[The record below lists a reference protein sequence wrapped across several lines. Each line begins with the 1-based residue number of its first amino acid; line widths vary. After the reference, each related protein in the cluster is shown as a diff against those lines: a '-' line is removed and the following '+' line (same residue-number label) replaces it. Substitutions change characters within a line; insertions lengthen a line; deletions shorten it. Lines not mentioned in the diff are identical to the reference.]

1 MAVPQS
7 KPELLA
13 AITGNYDK
21 LARELA
27 TVPPER
33 ALEKS
38 LEGHAKGT
46 SMSVHDLAAYLVGW
60 GELVLKWH
68 ALRGAGRD
76 VDFPESGFK
85 WNELGRLA
93 QKFYHDYE
101 GLPFPDLLR
110 RLEQNSRQ
118 IVALVQSHSDGE
130 LYHEPWYEQW
140 TMGRMIQFNTA
151 SPYANARARLRQW
164 KKERGLT

>member
-13 AITGNYDK
+13 AITGNYEK
-21 LARELA
+21 LAREFA
-27 TVPPER
+27 AVPAER
-33 ALEKS
+33 TLEKS
-38 LEGHAKGT
+38 LEGHAQGT
-46 SMSVHDLAAYLVGW
+46 SMSVHDLAAYLLGW
-60 GELVLKWH
+60 GELVRKWH
-68 ALRGAGRD
+68 ALRGAEQP

-93 QKFYHDYE
+93 QKFYRDYDAIPYPE
-101 GLPFPDLLR
+101 LLQ

-118 IVALVQSHSDGE
+118 IVSLVQSHSDTE
-130 LYHEPWYEQW
+130 LYHAPWYEQC

-151 SPYANARARLRQW
+151 SPYTNACARLRKW
-164 KKERGLT
+164 KKEQGLT